1 MPKLSALGTYGL
13 TRAFYGCSALEVVNL
28 SSLKKFTTQGL
39 NAAFQNC
46 GNLREVY
53 LTNLSSAGTALQN
66 GFTNTF
72 NGCSS
77 LEYVH
82 FEKAPAV
89 PTLANVNAFSN
100 TNAYYQILVP
110 EALYSAWVSA
120 TNWSNSAISGH
131 IVGVPQSLS

>member
-1 MPKLSALGTYGL
+1 MTGVDLPKLSALGTYGL

-46 GNLREVY
+46 GALREVY

-66 GFTNTF
+66 GMTNAF

-77 LEYVH
+77 LVRVD
-82 FEKAPAV
+82 FSKAAAV
-89 PTLANVNAFSN
+89 PALANVNAFAN
-100 TNAYYQILVP
+100 TNEYY
-110 EALYSAWVSA
+110 
-120 TNWSNSAISGH
+120 
-131 IVGVPQSLS
+131 